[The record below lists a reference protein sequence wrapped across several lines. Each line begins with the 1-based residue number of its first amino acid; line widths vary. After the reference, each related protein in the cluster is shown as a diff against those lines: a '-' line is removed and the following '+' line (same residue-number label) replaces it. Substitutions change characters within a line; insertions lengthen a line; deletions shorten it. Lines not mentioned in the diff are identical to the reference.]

1 MLPRKSVIETI
12 PAIKT
17 HISQNHIKGLGYWRM
32 NCSLLDDN
40 NNQRDPRLRLKC
52 MSVRQRAD
60 VTCRITGVFG
70 IGLSIILEHM
80 QYSFQNVKRKKKKD
94 KENILQDEFNN
105 VKKPFECDPTNKNA
119 SDFRHFN
126 TSKEKLEHFY
136 EEKLQSIIV
145 RARAR
150 RCEHGEKSTKYFLN
164 LEKRNHVKKH
174 VRKLKI
180 NDSDFFLFHYVQ
192 EAPGQ
197 YPSNRK
203 R

>member
-1 MLPRKSVIETI
+1 MPVCPAEGRCDLPDHRCIWNW
-12 PAIKT
+12 IK
-17 HISQNHIKGLGYWRM
+17 Y
-32 NCSLLDDN
+32 SL
-40 NNQRDPRLRLKC
+40 
-52 MSVRQRAD
+52 RAHA
-60 VTCRITGVFG
+60 VQF
-70 IGLSIILEHM
+70 S
-80 QYSFQNVKRKKKKD
+80 KRKAKEKKKIRRTYC
-94 KENILQDEFNN
+94 KPSEFNN
-105 VKKPFECDPTNKNA
+105 AKKTFECDPTNKNA

-136 EEKLQSIIV
+136 EEKLQSIII

-180 NDSDFFLFHYVQ
+180 NGSDFFLFHYVQ

-197 YPSNRK
+197 HPSNRK